1 MPDEPLYLTT
11 PLYYVNAEP
20 HLGSTYTTMVADTL
34 VRFWRQR
41 GRDAFFVTGADEH
54 GDKIA
59 QAAADAGVAPK
70 AFVDRMSGL
79 FRTAWQ
85 QLGLDVGWFVRTT
98 DPSHEAFVQK
108 ILREIHARGDIY
120 FDSYRGLY
128 CYGCERFY
136 QERELV
142 GGLCPDHRT
151 APTEIAEENY
161 FFRMEKYQE
170 RVLALYEA
178 EPERIMPDGYRR
190 EVLALLREP
199 IGDLCISRPKS
210 RLQWGIDLPFDDR
223 FVTYVW
229 FDALLGYVSAVSAAG
244 RPELW
249 PHVRH
254 LIGKDIVKTHAV
266 YWPTMLMAA
275 ELPLFRAIRVHGYW
289 TRDGAKMSKSLGNV
303 VDPLEM
309 QARYGHD
316 VFRYFLLREMAFGQ
330 DADFSESAL
339 VTRLNTELANG
350 LGNLASRVLAM
361 QQRYF
366 AGALQP
372 LAPDAADLALR
383 EAFGAARRDLDA
395 HVEQLAFHRGLEAVW
410 RALDHANKYVTDTA
424 PFRLAKDP
432 AQQPRVGAILHELCE
447 ALRTT
452 AQLMAPFLPE
462 TSRKLL
468 VQLGLPESDLTA
480 LDRAWGTTFLPGH
493 RTQPPEAL
501 FPRIEATGS

>member
-59 QAAADAGVAPK
+59 QAAADAGVAPQ

-199 IGDLCISRPKS
+199 HRRSLHLAAEVAAPVGHRP
-210 RLQWGIDLPFDDR
+210 
-223 FVTYVW
+223 
-229 FDALLGYVSAVSAAG
+229 AVRRS
-244 RPELW
+244 L
-249 PHVRH
+249 RH
-254 LIGKDIVKTHAV
+254 L
-266 YWPTMLMAA
+266 
-275 ELPLFRAIRVHGYW
+275 R
-289 TRDGAKMSKSLGNV
+289 
-303 VDPLEM
+303 
-309 QARYGHD
+309 
-316 VFRYFLLREMAFGQ
+316 
-330 DADFSESAL
+330 L
-339 VTRLNTELANG
+339 VR
-350 LGNLASRVLAM
+350 R
-361 QQRYF
+361 
-366 AGALQP
+366 
-372 LAPDAADLALR
+372 
-383 EAFGAARRDLDA
+383 AAR
-395 HVEQLAFHRGLEAVW
+395 
-410 RALDHANKYVTDTA
+410 
-424 PFRLAKDP
+424 
-432 AQQPRVGAILHELCE
+432 
-447 ALRTT
+447 
-452 AQLMAPFLPE
+452 
-462 TSRKLL
+462 
-468 VQLGLPESDLTA
+468 
-480 LDRAWGTTFLPGH
+480 
-493 RTQPPEAL
+493 
-501 FPRIEATGS
+501 AT

>member
-1 MPDEPLYLTT
+1 MPDEPLYFTT

-20 HLGSTYTTMVADTL
+20 HLGSTYTTIVADTL

-59 QAAADAGVAPK
+59 QAAAEAGVPPK
-70 AFVDRMSGL
+70 AFVDRMSDL
-79 FRTAWQ
+79 FRTAWRE
-85 QLGLDVGWFVRTT
+85 LGLDVGWFVRTT
-98 DPSHEAFVQK
+98 DASHEAFVQK
-108 ILREIHARGDIY
+108 VLREIHARGDIY

-142 GGLCPDHRT
+142 EGLCPDHRT

-190 EVLALLREP
+190 EVLSLLREP

-210 RLQWGIDLPFDDR
+210 RLQWGIELPFDDR

-229 FDALLGYVSAVSAAG
+229 FDALLGYVSACSAAG

-254 LIGKDIVKTHAV
+254 LIGKDIVKTHAI

-275 ELPLFRAIRVHGYW
+275 ELPLFRALRVHGYW
-289 TRDGAKMSKSLGNV
+289 TKDGAKMSKSLGNV
-303 VDPLEM
+303 VEPLEM

-339 VTRLNTELANG
+339 VTRLNAELANG

-366 AGALQP
+366 EGVLQP
-372 LAPDAADLALR
+372 LAPAAADLALR
-383 EAFGAARRDLDA
+383 EAFADARRDLEA
-395 HVEQLAFHRGLEAVW
+395 HVEQLAFHRGLESVW

-424 PFRLAKDP
+424 PFRLAREP
-432 AQQPRVGAILHELCE
+432 AQRPRVGAILHELCE
-447 ALRTT
+447 ALRVT
-452 AQLMAPFLPE
+452 AQLVAPFLPE
-462 TSRKLL
+462 TAPKLL
-468 VQLGLPESDLTA
+468 AQLGLPESDLTA
-480 LDRAWGTTFLPGH
+480 LDRAWGTVFPSGH
-493 RTQPPEAL
+493 RTQAPEAL
-501 FPRIEATGS
+501 FPRIEAAGS